1 MTLLTVARDVCAVVG
16 VMAPTSVIAS
26 INSNRTMFEML
37 ANANEM
43 AQRIAGDLRDWTM
56 MRTSAT
62 FTGDGVT
69 TAFNLPA
76 NYRRMLKTSNVWR
89 SGDTMQPMRFF
100 PDTDEWMQ
108 RRAAGDTDAWGEWTI
123 YGGQIHVFP
132 VMDVDT
138 TARFTYLDRNP
149 VALASGGFGERFMDD
164 ADTFRLDERA
174 LKLGM
179 IFNWKQQKGSPYA
192 EDMGTYSDC
201 MANLMGPDSP
211 APILIDRQPIS
222 ANIRI
227 SSSWGMP

>member
-1 MTLLTVARDVCAVVG
+1 
-16 VMAPTSVIAS
+16 MAPTSVFTN
-26 INSNRTMFEML
+26 INTNRTMFEML

-56 MRTSAT
+56 MRTSVT

-76 NYRRMLKTSNVWR
+76 NYRRMLKTSHVWR
-89 SGDTMQPMRFF
+89 SSDTIQPMRFF

-108 RRAAGDTDAWGEWTI
+108 RRAANDTNSGGEWTI
-123 YGGQIHVFP
+123 YGGQIHIIP
-132 VMDVDT
+132 VMGVDQ

-164 ADTFRLDERA
+164 ADSFRLDERA

-179 IFNWKQQKGSPYA
+179 VFNWKQLKGSPYA

-211 APILIDRQPIS
+211 APILIDRQALS
-222 ANIRI
+222 ANVRVA
-227 SSSWGMP
+227 SGWPSSWGMP